1 MPAGAI
7 SMQEIAS
14 YKDAPRGPTL
24 KVERFGK
31 FIWIKWNGGDEE
43 ALGSSTNTW
52 GEEKAKGEEKE
63 EIERTRRD
71 GVARIEADQRRSH
84 VVWGEKEW

>member
-1 MPAGAI
+1 MPEGLI

-52 GEEKAKGEEKE
+52 GEEGEEKE
-63 EIERTRRD
+63 EEKRTRRVE
-71 GVARIEADQRRSH
+71 GGEARIEAH
-84 VVWGEKEW
+84 